1 MKWKS
6 TRESGVRYREHQD
19 RKHIGKLDR
28 YFAIRYYHAA
38 SKGNQKEE
46 GVGWAS
52 ENWNAT
58 KASILRNELANNN
71 RQGIR
76 PMTLAEKREMDT
88 ESRVAKAT
96 EKQVQD
102 AENVSFDTLAQDYMV
117 WSESKKKSFQHDCT
131 RYELHIKPIIG
142 HLPAK
147 KVSPI
152 HLDAIRISMKKN
164 HSPKTIHHVLSLVR
178 SIFFKSIERGTY
190 QGKNPVMN
198 SIMPKFDNGRV
209 RYLTTTESK
218 LLLDTLKIRCR
229 NAHDKTVL
237 GLFCGMRFSEIA
249 KLSWENVNLGEQLI
263 SVMDTKTDKNRQIYF
278 GKNVADM
285 FMSRIT
291 DGYPS
296 TGLIF
301 PSSKGTILTQMDWA
315 FQEVADVLFNQNV
328 VDSRQKVVFHTTR
341 HTFCSMLVMNRVDLN
356 TVMALSGH
364 RTFSC
369 VLRYSH
375 LSSEHQKNAVN
386 ALSDNFDSD
395 NKSNVVFL
403 TDRKTG

>member
-1 MKWKS
+1 MTVSISKS
-6 TRESGVRYREHQD
+6 QYPGVRFRENPD
-19 RKHIGKLDR
+19 RKFNGKPDR
-28 YFAIRYYHAA
+28 YFFIRYYHAN
-38 SKGNQKEE
+38 KLKEE
-46 GVGWAS
+46 GCGWSS
-52 ENWNAT
+52 EGWNAG
-58 KASILRNELANNN
+58 KANLQRSELVNNN
-71 RQGIR
+71 RLGVR
-76 PMTLAEKREMDT
+76 PMTLKEKREMDI
-88 ESRVAKAT
+88 ESRVAEAT
-96 EKQVQD
+96 EKQIQD
-102 AENVSFDTLAQDYMV
+102 SENVSFDTLAQDYMI

-131 RYELHIKPIIG
+131 RYNLHVKSIIG

-198 SIMPKFDNGRV
+198 KIMPKFDNGRV
-209 RYLTTTESK
+209 RHLTTTESK
-218 LLLDTLKIRCR
+218 LLLDTLKIKCR

-237 GLFCGMRFSEIA
+237 GLFCGMRYSEIA

-263 SVMDTKTDKNRQIYF
+263 SVMDTKTDKNRHIYF

-285 FMSRIT
+285 FLSRIV
-291 DGYPS
+291 DAYPS

-301 PSSKGTILTQMDWA
+301 PSSRGGILTQMDWA
-315 FQEVADVLFNQNV
+315 FQEVADALFNQNV
-328 VDSRQKVVFHTTR
+328 ADSRQRVVFHTTR
-341 HTFCSMLVMNRVDLN
+341 HTFCSMLVMNGVDLN

-364 RTFSC
+364 KTFSC

-395 NKSNVVFL
+395 NRDNVISL
-403 TDRKTG
+403 ADRKAG